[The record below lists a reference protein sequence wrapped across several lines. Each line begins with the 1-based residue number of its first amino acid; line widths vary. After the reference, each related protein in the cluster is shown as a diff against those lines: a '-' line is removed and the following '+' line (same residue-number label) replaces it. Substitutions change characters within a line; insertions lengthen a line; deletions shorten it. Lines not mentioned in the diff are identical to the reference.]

1 MAAVRSQPGAL
12 EPGSTERVAEV
23 RDLGHVYR
31 TGDEIVVALRG
42 IDFDLGATER
52 LAIMGRSGSG
62 KTTLLRVLAALEAPT
77 RGDALVA
84 GQDLVTMTPRQREA
98 YRRRTVGYVWQEPEM
113 GLLTGLTTLEN
124 VLVPTLDGG
133 GSRQDASVGHADA
146 CAVRVTGVGAPS
158 EPDDRVVVLVAR
170 AEEARQPR
178 GPADD
183 EREHTAC
190 AGVEGAGMADSRFTQ
205 HPSHGGRREVVPEF
219 YKIEARRTEVLCY
232 GGRVG
237 LWIGEPVHVFVGR
250 ITNHQR
256 HAPGQR

>member
-1 MAAVRSQPGAL
+1 MAAVRNQSGAL

-62 KTTLLRVLAALEAPT
+62 KTTLLRILAALEAPT

-133 GSRQDASVGHADA
+133 GSRAEQLESALGILDAMRLSS
-146 CAVRVTGVGAPS
+146 R
-158 EPDDRVVVLVAR
+158 
-170 AEEARQPR
+170 
-178 GPADD
+178 ADD
-183 EREHTAC
+183 LPAQLSVAEVQRLALAVALVNRPRLLLADELTAGLEWAAARELLNDLDVALNRSSAAAIIVTHDARLQSYVERAFVIRDGT
-190 AGVEGAGMADSRFTQ
+190 
-205 HPSHGGRREVVPEF
+205 
-219 YKIEARRTEVLCY
+219 IRT
-232 GGRVG
+232 G
-237 LWIGEPVHVFVGR
+237 
-250 ITNHQR
+250 
-256 HAPGQR
+256 